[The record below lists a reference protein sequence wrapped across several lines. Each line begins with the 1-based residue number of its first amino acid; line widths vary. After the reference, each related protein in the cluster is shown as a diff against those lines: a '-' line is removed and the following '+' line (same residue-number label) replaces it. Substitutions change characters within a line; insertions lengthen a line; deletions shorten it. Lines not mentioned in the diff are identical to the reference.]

1 MNDAQAFDM
10 GTLKRRAILFADL
23 VESVRLYEHFEA
35 RTIDNWRR
43 FAAMARDQVA
53 PSHGGRLVRTVGDG
67 LLLEFETAAG
77 ATAAAFALHEA
88 LLTFNGPNAGE
99 ATMWLRAG
107 IHVAEVVGDE
117 HELWGRGVNLAA
129 RLASMAEPGKTA
141 ASIEARAGLT
151 DGVHAQV
158 EDLGL
163 RYMKHLS
170 EPVRVCLL
178 HAPGQT
184 PGPRSPSS
192 ADLRPA
198 IAVVPFVALPADP
211 GHDAL
216 GHAMA
221 DDIIASLSR
230 HPGLRVLSRASTA
243 AVRGVV
249 MDLSRLR
256 KLLGASFLLTGHFYV
271 RSQRVRLAAELC
283 ELQSGQV
290 LWAGGVNGEV
300 DALFEGQDEL
310 VPHLVAQVS
319 QHVLA
324 HELSRVRSL
333 PMDSLA
339 SYSLLLGATGLLHSL
354 APSDFGRAR
363 ELLEH
368 LAERHPRQSA
378 PHALLSEWHIVQFSQ
393 GWVDDPR
400 KATQAATNHALQ
412 ALDKDPEHPAAQV
425 AAGVAL
431 AFSQRDYKE
440 AAHHYRRAL
449 ALDPHHAQA
458 WARLSESQ
466 SEAGEHQQSLE
477 SAQRAIALSPLD
489 SRRFVYECAAART
502 AYIMGRFDLAELHA
516 RASVRMNTMHAPA
529 HRHLVAALWQR
540 GQHEAARKAA
550 ALYVQT
556 LPGANISGTPLGEK
570 GNSSSSSFS
579 TVLKLA
585 GVPA

>member
-1 MNDAQAFDM
+1 MNDAQAFDLA
-10 GTLKRRAILFADL
+10 TLKRRAILFADL
-23 VESVRLYEHFEA
+23 VESVRLYERFEA
-35 RTIDNWRR
+35 RTIDLWRR
-43 FAAMARDQVA
+43 FAALARDRVA

-88 LLTFNGPNAGE
+88 LAGFNGPDAGE
-99 ATMWLRAG
+99 AAMWLRAG
-107 IHVAEVVGDE
+107 IHVADVVGEE
-117 HELWGRGVNLAA
+117 HELWGSGVNLAA
-129 RLASMAEPGKTA
+129 RLASMAQPGQTA
-141 ASIEARAGLT
+141 ASVEARAGLA
-151 DGVHAQV
+151 DGVHAQI
-158 EDLGL
+158 EDLGA
-163 RYMKHLS
+163 RYMKHMS
-170 EPVRVCLL
+170 EPVRVYLL
-178 HAPGQT
+178 QTPGQS

-198 IAVVPFVALPADP
+198 IAVVPFVAMPADTE
-211 GHDAL
+211 HDAL

-230 HPGLRVLSRASTA
+230 HPGLRVLSRVSTA
-243 AVRGVV
+243 AVRGVAIE
-249 MDLSRLR
+249 LARLR
-256 KLLGASFLLTGHFYV
+256 ELLGASFLLTGHFYV
-271 RSQRVRLAAELC
+271 RSNRVRLAAELC
-283 ELQSGQV
+283 ELQSGHV
-290 LWAGGVNGEV
+290 LWSGGVNGDV

-310 VPHLVAQVS
+310 VPHLVAQVC
-319 QHVLA
+319 QQVLA

-354 APSDFGRAR
+354 VPADFGRAR
-363 ELLEH
+363 DLLEH
-368 LAERHPRQSA
+368 LAERHPRQST
-378 PHALLSEWHIVQFSQ
+378 PSALLSEWHIVQFSQ
-393 GWVDDPR
+393 GWGDDPR
-400 KATQAATNHALQ
+400 KATQEAMNHAQ
-412 ALDKDPEHPAAQV
+412 RALDKDHEQPAAQV

-431 AFSQRDYKE
+431 AFSKRAYEE
-440 AAHHYRRAL
+440 AAQHYRKAL
-449 ALDPHHAQA
+449 ALDPHHAEA

-466 SEAGEHQQSLE
+466 SEAGEHEQSLV

-516 RASVRMNTMHAPA
+516 RASVRMNAMHAPA

-540 GQHEAARKAA
+540 GQHAAARKAA

-556 LPGANISGTPLGEK
+556 LPGAGISGTPLSNK
-570 GNSSSSSFS
+570 TNPSSSSFS
-579 TVLKLA
+579 TILKLA